1 MYKILKRFF
10 DILASSTFLVLIAP
24 WLFLIIALIIKVDSK
39 GPVFYKQKRLGYK
52 KKYFILYKFRT
63 MVQGDHSIDNRGR
76 YHEIAIDS
84 NKITKAGRFLRR
96 TGLDELPQFVNI
108 LLGNMSIIGPRP
120 HPAVMDEEI
129 GPKVNNYF
137 KRLGVRPG
145 LTGWAQVNSLRGPA
159 NNIKTMNKRLEYDLW
174 YIEHQSVYLDFKILL
189 RTIFRNTI

>member
-145 LTGWAQVNSLRGPA
+145 LTGWAQVNGLRQGTP
-159 NNIKTMNKRLEYDLW
+159 IEERVKYDLYYAENW
-174 YIEHQSVYLDFKILL
+174 SIWFDLKVILMSL
-189 RTIFRNTI
+189 FALKNAY